1 MSNAPDFP
9 ASTLF
14 QRPDRLAGPLY
25 IVCPVINASR
35 FRSRWK
41 HFQSFE
47 KHIAES
53 GGVLYIVEVAFGKRD
68 FVVTEAG
75 NPQHIQLRTHHELW
89 LKERAINLGVA
100 RLTSNVPN
108 WENVCWPDPD
118 GMFVRQ
124 DWCDEIKH
132 ALQHYPIVQCWSQLT
147 DVTPDYEIQA
157 QRRSFMDVQV
167 HGVLDEKMQSSGPAP
182 SRFGSPGFAWAC
194 RREAWEAMG
203 GLIDFCI
210 LGAGDWY
217 QANIFAGTLEHALE
231 KRNDLTGPFV
241 KKLREYAEHFARGRW
256 EGRSIVGN
264 IGLVRGLV
272 IHFWHGSRVQRKYG
286 SRGRIL
292 SDNGFDPDK
301 DLKPDASL
309 LWALTD
315 RVPRIRREIQAYFS
329 ERREDDV

>member
-1 MSNAPDFP
+1 MPNADFP
-9 ASTLF
+9 NTTLF
-14 QRPDRLAGPLY
+14 QRPDRLASPLFV
-25 IVCPVINASR
+25 ICPVINASR

-47 KHIAES
+47 KHVAES

-68 FVVTEAG
+68 FVVTQAG

-100 RLTSNVPN
+100 RLTSNVPD
-108 WENVCWPDPD
+108 WGWVCWPDPD
-118 GMFVRQ
+118 GMFIRQ

-147 DVTPDYEIQA
+147 DVTVDYEIQA
-157 QRRSFMDVQV
+157 QRRSFMDVQMF
-167 HGVLDEKMQSSGPAP
+167 GIPAVEP
-182 SRFGSPGFAWAC
+182 GYTPSASRFGSPGFAWAC
-194 RREAWEAMG
+194 RREAWEAMA

-217 QANIFAGTLEHALE
+217 QANIFVGTLEKALE
-231 KRNDLTGPFV
+231 KRSDLTGPFV
-241 KKLREYAEHFARGRW
+241 RKLRDYDEHFRRGRW

-264 IGLVRGLV
+264 VGLVRGLV
-272 IHFWHGSRVQRKYG
+272 VHFWHGSRTLRKYG
-286 SRGRIL
+286 TRGKIL
-292 SDNGFDPDK
+292 SKHGFDPEK

-315 RVPRIRREIQAYFS
+315 RCPEMRREIQDYFR
-329 ERREDDV
+329 ERDEDSN